1 MNKKTKLDRRKFL
14 KNGSALVGSGL
25 LVSQFGLNLIGCSKY
40 NFDVVIENGLVFDGL
55 GKPPIQTD
63 VGIMGELIAEI
74 GNLKNRSAKK
84 RIPATG
90 LAVSPG
96 FIDIHTHTGTELL
109 TGSEAQSKIRQ
120 GVTTEM
126 SGQCGGSV
134 APRNEEGIEKQK
146 EQMKKRFG
154 TPFSWVDFDGFYRCL
169 SKQGITLNWMT
180 MVGQGTLRDYVIGME
195 DRLATTEEIAQMQ
208 QLARDSLNQGV
219 WGISSGLE
227 YTPSSYASLEELA
240 ALCSIMG
247 EKRKL
252 VGVYATHIRNEDE
265 TVEEAVEEALK
276 ISEIAKVGVQIS
288 HLKSIGKPNWYKVSK
303 LLKMIDQARENGI
316 RVTADRYPYSAYSTS
331 LEASLFP
338 LWSREGG
345 TKNFIERL
353 QNSKLIGKIKEEV
366 QTKVDLLNSWS
377 GVLISNLK
385 KEENEWMK
393 GKRISEIA
401 AELKQDPFE
410 TVRQL
415 LIDENSGISICGFG
429 MDEENTKAVL
439 KHPMVAIGSDG
450 SSLSIENKG
459 NPHPRN
465 FGTFPRI
472 LGKYA
477 REEKIFPL
485 EEAVR
490 KMTYLPATILG
501 IPKRGLLQ
509 PGFFADI
516 TIFDPDKVTD
526 TATWENPKSY
536 PVGIPYVMVNGDL
549 VIYED
554 EHTGNL
560 SGKVL
565 TKKFN
570 PLS

>member
-1 MNKKTKLDRRKFL
+1 MDEKMNRRRFLKKTA
-14 KNGSALVGSGL
+14 SVAGSGL
-25 LVSQFGLNLIGCSKY
+25 VVSQFGLNLIGCSRY
-40 NFDVVIENGLVFDGL
+40 DFDIVIENGLVFDGL
-55 GKPPIQTD
+55 GKPPVQAD
-63 VGIMGELIAEI
+63 VGVIGELIAEI
-74 GNLKNRSAKK
+74 GNLKNRSSKK
-84 RIPATG
+84 RIPASG

-96 FIDIHTHTGTELL
+96 FIDIHTHTDTELL

-134 APRNEEGIEKQK
+134 APRKKEGQEKQK
-146 EQMKKRFG
+146 ERMKERFG

-195 DRLATTEEIAQMQ
+195 DRPATENEISQMQ
-208 QLARDSLNQGV
+208 QLARDSLNEGV

-227 YTPSSYASLEELA
+227 YTPSSYASLEELTE
-240 ALCSIMG
+240 LCSIMG
-247 EKRKL
+247 GKRKL
-252 VGVYATHIRNEDE
+252 VGIYATHMRNEDE

-276 ISEIAKVGVQIS
+276 IGELAKVGVQIS
-288 HLKSIGKPNWYKVSK
+288 HLKSIGKPNWPKLPG
-303 LLKMIDQARENGI
+303 LLKMIDQAREKEI
-316 RVTADRYPYSAYSTS
+316 RVTADRYPYSAYSTN

-338 LWSREGG
+338 LWTREGG
-345 TKNFIERL
+345 TNNFIERL
-353 QNSKLIGKIKEEV
+353 QNSELIGKIREEV
-366 QTKVDLLNSWS
+366 QAKVNLLNSWS

-385 KEENEWMK
+385 KEENDWMK
-393 GKRISEIA
+393 GKRVSEIA
-401 AELKQDPFE
+401 AELNQDPFE

-450 SSLSIENKG
+450 SSLSIENRG

-465 FGTFPRI
+465 FGTFPRV

-516 TIFDPDKVTD
+516 AIFDPDKVTD

-536 PVGIPYVMVNGDL
+536 PVGIPYVLVNGDP
-549 VIYED
+549 VIFED

-560 SGKVL
+560 PGKVL
-565 TKKFN
+565 TRKFN
-570 PLS
+570 PL

>member
-1 MNKKTKLDRRKFL
+1 MDEKMNRRRFLKKTA
-14 KNGSALVGSGL
+14 SIAGSGL
-25 LVSQFGLNLIGCSKY
+25 VVSQFGLNLIGCSKY
-40 NFDVVIENGLVFDGL
+40 DFDIVIENGLVFDGL
-55 GKPPIQTD
+55 GKPPVQAD
-63 VGIMGELIAEI
+63 VGVIGELIAEI
-74 GNLKNRSAKK
+74 GNLKNRSSRK
-84 RIPATG
+84 RIPASG

-96 FIDIHTHTGTELL
+96 FIDIHTHTDTELL
-109 TGSEAQSKIRQ
+109 TGKEAQSKIRQ

-134 APRNEEGIEKQK
+134 APRKKEGQEKQK
-146 EQMKKRFG
+146 ERMKERFG

-195 DRLATTEEIAQMQ
+195 DRPATEDEISQMQ
-208 QLARDSLNQGV
+208 KLARNSLNEGV

-227 YTPSSYASLEELA
+227 YTPSSYASMEELA
-240 ALCSIMG
+240 KLCSIMG

-252 VGVYATHIRNEDE
+252 IGIYATHMRNEDE

-276 ISEIAKVGVQIS
+276 IGELAKVGVQIS
-288 HLKSIGKPNWYKVSK
+288 HLKSIGKPNWYKVPK
-303 LLKMIDQARENGI
+303 LLKMIDNARAKGI

-345 TKNFIERL
+345 TKSFIERL
-353 QNSKLIGKIKEEV
+353 KNSESIGKIKEEV

-385 KEENEWMK
+385 KDENEWMK
-393 GKRISEIA
+393 GKRVSEIA
-401 AELKQDPFE
+401 TELNQDPFE
-410 TVRQL
+410 TIRQL

-429 MDEENTKAVL
+429 MNKENTKAVL

-450 SSLSIENKG
+450 NSLSIENRG

-465 FGTFPRI
+465 FGTFPRV

-477 REEKIFPL
+477 REEKIFSL

-516 TIFDPDKVTD
+516 TIFDPDKVAD

-536 PVGIPYVMVNGDL
+536 PLGIPYVLVNGNP
-549 VIYED
+549 VIFED

-560 SGKVL
+560 PGKVL
-565 TKKFN
+565 TRKFN
-570 PLS
+570 PL